1 MSTHRPIYAQRKRGW
16 QPARPRASP
25 PTAVRWP
32 TWRELARTNQPAE
45 RWAPEGSMRLPVR
58 RLLAYVLLAALAF
71 TLYVGHVYATRAA
84 LEEVQRLRS
93 EQLQLVLRYNRLRG
107 ELDRATSPAVIYER
121 ARALGLTEGFT
132 YGPVVIHANP

>member
-1 MSTHRPIYAQRKRGW
+1 
-16 QPARPRASP
+16 
-25 PTAVRWP
+25 
-32 TWRELARTNQPAE
+32 
-45 RWAPEGSMRLPVR
+45 MRLPVR